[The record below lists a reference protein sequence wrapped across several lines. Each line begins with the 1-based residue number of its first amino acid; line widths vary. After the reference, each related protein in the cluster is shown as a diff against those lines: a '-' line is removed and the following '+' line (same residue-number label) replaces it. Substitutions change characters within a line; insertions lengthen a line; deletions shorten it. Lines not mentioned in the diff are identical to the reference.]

1 MSTTTTTPH
10 THETM
15 KTPRQINKFKA
26 PRQIIQEKDQFGCVG
41 FISYGF
47 IQYSD
52 GSIVHVRNPDFN
64 WDNLA

>member
-1 MSTTTTTPH
+1 
-10 THETM
+10 M
-15 KTPRQINKFKA
+15 KAPRQINKFKA
-26 PRQIIQEKDQFGCVG
+26 PRQITQEKDQFGCVG
-41 FISYGF
+41 FMSYGF